1 MSAILGI
8 SCFYHD
14 SAASLVVDGDI
25 VAAAQEE
32 RFTRIKHDSSFPVN
46 AIIYC
51 LEESGLEM
59 KAIDKLFFYDNSY
72 IKFERFTST
81 VLKNPFSRL
90 KLWES
95 SSFDFA
101 HEDFSLNAYLDKY
114 FDWKGQIE
122 LCEHHMSH
130 ASSAFF
136 PSPFDQSA
144 FLTIDGVGEWATA
157 SYGVGIGNK
166 IDILCQ
172 MDYPN

>member
-59 KAIDKLFFYDNSY
+59 KEIDKLFFYDNSY
-72 IKFERFTST
+72 IKFERINENLGGTAFPICLYLEDIEPSNM
-81 VLKNPFSRL
+81 K
-90 KLWES
+90 S
-95 SSFDFA
+95 SG
-101 HEDFSLNAYLDKY
+101 K
-114 FDWKGQIE
+114 
-122 LCEHHMSH
+122 
-130 ASSAFF
+130 
-136 PSPFDQSA
+136 
-144 FLTIDGVGEWATA
+144 V
-157 SYGVGIGNK
+157 
-166 IDILCQ
+166 
-172 MDYPN
+172 